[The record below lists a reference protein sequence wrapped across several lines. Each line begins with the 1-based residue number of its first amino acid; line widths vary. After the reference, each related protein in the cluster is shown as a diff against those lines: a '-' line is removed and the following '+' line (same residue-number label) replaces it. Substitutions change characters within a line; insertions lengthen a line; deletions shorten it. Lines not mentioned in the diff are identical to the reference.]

1 MPIAEQTSSSSSSTA
16 FDLAWVRSQFPALAQ
31 TVNGHPA
38 VFLDGPGGTQ
48 VPQQVIDAIADYLAR
63 NNANTGG
70 AYQTSRNTDRMVAE
84 ARAAMGDFLNCD
96 ADEIVFGANMTSLT
110 FAMSRAIGRELGP
123 GDEIVLTLLDHD
135 ANFSPWKALEEKGA
149 VIRTVKF
156 NQADCTLDML
166 DLAAKIKPEDRT
178 RLVAVGYASNAVGTI
193 NDVAEVV
200 RLARQAG
207 ALSYIDAVHYAPHG
221 PIDVRAL
228 DCDFLVCSTYKFFG
242 PHLGVLYGKRE
253 HLKRL
258 HPYKVRPNTNNIPN
272 CWEWGTLNHE
282 GIAGIKP
289 CVGYWEE
296 LGRRVEAWLTPSE
309 TRQAAS
315 LQEGRANPAVTT
327 RRAAILAAH
336 EATHRHERKM
346 MEKTIAGLLA
356 IPGLKLYGITDPQ
369 RFENRGATFAIR
381 IEGHTPLE
389 LATKLGERGFFTWDG
404 NYYALN
410 LTEQLDVER
419 LGGFLRIGLVH
430 YNTMKEVERLL
441 AALREIVG

>member
-1 MPIAEQTSSSSSSTA
+1 MPIAEQASSSSSSTA
-16 FDLAWVRSQFPALAQ
+16 FDLAWVRAQFPALAQ
-31 TVNGHPA
+31 TVNGRPA

-48 VPQQVIDAIADYLAR
+48 VPQQVIDAIADYLAS

-70 AYQTSRNTDRMVAE
+70 AYQTSRNTDRMIAE
-84 ARAAMGDFLNCD
+84 ARAAMADFLNCD
-96 ADEIVFGANMTSLT
+96 ADEIVIGANMTALT
-110 FAMSRAIGRELGP
+110 FAVSRALGRELGP
-123 GDEIVLTLLDHD
+123 GDKIVLTLLDHD
-135 ANFSPWKALEEKGA
+135 ANFSPWNALQEEDKGV

-156 NQADCTLDML
+156 NPADCTLDMQ
-166 DLAAKIKPEDRT
+166 DLAAKIGDRT

-193 NDVAEVV
+193 NNVAEVV
-200 RLARQAG
+200 RLARQVG

-282 GIAGIKP
+282 CIAGIKP
-289 CVGYWEE
+289 CVDYWEA
-296 LGRRVEAWLTPSE
+296 LGR
-309 TRQAAS
+309 
-315 LQEGRANPAVTT
+315 RANPAVTT
-327 RRAAILAAH
+327 RRAAILSAH
-336 EATHRHERKM
+336 EAIHQHERRMTEKM
-346 MEKTIAGLLA
+346 IAGLLA
-356 IPGLKLYGITDPQ
+356 IPGLKLYGITDPR
-369 RFENRGATFAIR
+369 RFENRPEERCSTFAVR

-430 YNTMKEVERLL
+430 YNTMEEVERLL
-441 AALREIVG
+441 EALRKIVA